1 MCAELPQNEAC
12 QVQIRAEILANSFRP
27 MEIRR
32 AKPEDAVALTEIAFA
47 AKRYW
52 GYPEVWIQAW
62 KEVLTI
68 QPDFI
73 ARNET
78 YVACLDGETMGFY
91 ALVHGNDRASLEH
104 LWVIPSAMGQG
115 IGRALF
121 HHAVQR
127 TKALGIEAIEIESD
141 PNAEKF
147 YEQMGAR
154 RISLNVTE
162 IEGQSRSLPVLRYD
176 CT

>member
-1 MCAELPQNEAC
+1 
-12 QVQIRAEILANSFRP
+12 
-27 MEIRR
+27 MEIHR

-47 AKRYW
+47 AKRHW
-52 GYPEVWIQAW
+52 GYPEAWIQAW
-62 KEVLTI
+62 SEALTI
-68 QPDFI
+68 QPQFI

-78 YVACLDGETMGFY
+78 YVACLDGKTIGFY
-91 ALVHGNDRASLEH
+91 ALVIGKDRASLEH
-104 LWVIPSAMGQG
+104 LWVIPSAIGQG

-121 HHAVQR
+121 DHAVQR
-127 TKALGIEAIEIESD
+127 TKALGVEGIEIESD

-154 RISLNVTE
+154 RVSVNVTE
-162 IEGQSRSLPVLRYD
+162 IEGQSRSLPVLIYH